1 MKKLLFIFFS
11 IGLPF
16 AVSAQSNSVVDII
29 VESENHTLLEA
40 AILEAGL
47 DGALSDLTGTF
58 TVFAPTDNA
67 FIALAT
73 LMNIEVED
81 LLELPNL
88 ADILLY
94 HVLPEVYLEEVLLP
108 ATINSMLI
116 TLVPSEP
123 MYIQSD
129 GTTITVNGTSS
140 VITSDLIANN
150 GVVHVVDAVV
160 FAPGTSPV
168 YVTSV
173 LDVIV
178 KSDNHNILEAAVIAA
193 ELDDDLSSN
202 GSFTV
207 FAPTDEAFDAL
218 GSVVTDLLSD
228 PTGALADILLYHVVG
243 GKVLS
248 NDLTAGLVETL
259 NSTNLDVSFD
269 GGNLFINDAQ
279 VVIADIV
286 APNGVVHVID
296 AVLLPTPSSTSD
308 LRDLGIKIY
317 PNPATDFIQL
327 NGNLDE
333 VESIQIAN
341 TQGQIVKQINRLNGN
356 NINIGALQT
365 GMYFISIHQKNKTGT
380 LRLFID

>member
-1 MKKLLFIFFS
+1 MKKLLFTFLS
-11 IGLPF
+11 LGLPF

-40 AILEAGL
+40 AVVEAGL
-47 DGALSDLTGTF
+47 VGALSDLSGTF

-108 ATINSMLI
+108 YSINSMLV

-123 MYIQSD
+123 MYLQSD
-129 GTTITVNGTSS
+129 GTTITANGTSS
-140 VITSDLIANN
+140 VIASDLIANN
-150 GVVHVVDAVV
+150 GVVHVVDAVL
-160 FAPGTSPV
+160 FAPGTAPV

-178 KSDNHNILEAAVIAA
+178 QSDNHNILEAAVIAA

-327 NGNLDE
+327 DGNLDE

>member
-29 VESENHTLLEA
+29 AESENHTLLEA

-73 LMNIEVED
+73 LMNIEVAD

-94 HVLPEVYLEEVLLP
+94 HVLPEIYLEEVLLP
-108 ATINSMLI
+108 YSINSMLG

-123 MYIQSD
+123 MYLQSD
-129 GTTITVNGTSS
+129 GTTITANGASA
-140 VITSDLIANN
+140 VIVSDLIANN
-150 GVVHVVDAVV
+150 GVVHVVDRVI
-160 FAPGTSPV
+160 FAPGTAPV

-193 ELDDDLSSN
+193 ELDDDLLSH
-202 GSFTV
+202 GITV

-218 GSVVTDLLSD
+218 GSAVTDLLSD

-243 GKVLS
+243 EKVMS
-248 NDLTAGLVETL
+248 NNLTAGLVETL
-259 NSTNLDVSFD
+259 NGTNLDVSFD

-296 AVLLPTPSSTSD
+296 AVLLSTPSSTSD

-327 NGNLDE
+327 DGNLDQ
-333 VESIQIAN
+333 VELIQIAN
-341 TQGQIVKQINRLNGN
+341 TQGQVVKQINRLNGN
-356 NINIGALQT
+356 TINIGALQT
-365 GMYFISIHQKNKTGT
+365 GMYIISIHQENKIGT
-380 LRLFID
+380 LRLFVD

>member
-1 MKKLLFIFFS
+1 MKKLLFTFLS
-11 IGLPF
+11 LGLPF
-16 AVSAQSNSVVDII
+16 AISAQSNSVVDII

-40 AILEAGL
+40 AVVEAGL
-47 DGALSDLTGTF
+47 VGALSDLSGTF

-108 ATINSMLI
+108 YSINSMLV

-123 MYIQSD
+123 MYLQSD
-129 GTTITVNGTSS
+129 GTTITANGTSS
-140 VITSDLIANN
+140 VIASDLIANN
-150 GVVHVVDAVV
+150 GVVHVVDAVL
-160 FAPGTSPV
+160 FAPGTAPV

-178 KSDNHNILEAAVIAA
+178 QSDNHNILEAAVIAA

-317 PNPATDFIQL
+317 PNPATDFFQL
-327 NGNLDE
+327 DGNLDE